1 MLPVIGACACIHA
14 YITVILIV
22 GVTSCDADG
31 GDDAYLSAS
40 FGSHLEGAIGE
51 SEEEGYL
58 APVMAV
64 RGQTLNLTLT
74 LILTLILTLT
84 L

>member
-1 MLPVIGACACIHA
+1 MLMAATTLTFPPLLDLTLRVR
-14 YITVILIV
+14 VRV
-22 GVTSCDADG
+22 RVRVR
-31 GDDAYLSAS
+31 SAS
-40 FGSHLEGAIGE
+40 FGSHLEGTIGE

-74 LILTLILTLT
+74 LILILRIGS
-84 L
+84 